1 VGCFGRDQRGDEG
14 LKWLKAEGI
23 DIDFTTRSDENP
35 TIGGFV
41 ILDAAGT
48 PVSVAA
54 MGANGDLTE
63 AAVDRAIAASPSAKV
78 LLTQFEIEP
87 SLALFAARRGLAA
100 GMTTIV
106 NPAPAVRIAGLE
118 AADFLI
124 PNETE
129 AKTLLGLD
137 PADPLPAREL
147 AERLHR
153 ESGAGTVIVTLGE
166 AGVVVAGGPGTW
178 QIPAPAVTAVDTTG
192 AGDAFNGALAV
203 GLSRKLPLKESLEW
217 ACRAAALSV
226 TRKGTIPIFPTT
238 AEVVDFWKP
247 SPVVKKS

>member
-1 VGCFGRDQRGDEG
+1 
-14 LKWLKAEGI
+14 
-23 DIDFTTRSDENP
+23 
-35 TIGGFV
+35 
-41 ILDAAGT
+41 
-48 PVSVAA
+48 
-54 MGANGDLTE
+54 
-63 AAVDRAIAASPSAKV
+63 
-78 LLTQFEIEP
+78 
-87 SLALFAARRGLAA
+87 
-100 GMTTIV
+100 MTTIV

-153 ESGAGTVIVTLGE
+153 ESGAGTVIVTVGE

-203 GLSRKLPLKESLEW
+203 GLSRKRPLKETLEW

-226 TRKGTIPIFPTT
+226 TRQGTIPIFPTT
-238 AEVVDFWKP
+238 SEVVDFWKP